1 MPAAHDEDV
10 KQLWAHDLILE
21 PKKQDDAGE
30 AKIVRVA
37 YDELD
42 GHLNIGCT
50 EVSDAGWS
58 LGFG

>member
-1 MPAAHDEDV
+1 LPAAHDEDV

-50 EVSDAGWS
+50 EVSDAG
-58 LGFG
+58 